1 MASEKAPVKLTGGG
15 GFGFADRVG
24 AYFLLHMLSGGF
36 PLGAPRGS
44 ISQIDFET
52 RDQGWLLDDL
62 LLTLSHGPSTS
73 HCGISIKSNEQV
85 TQNGLPADFTSAI
98 WEQARQTKP
107 PVFVKDRDL
116 LALGI
121 ARLPMTV
128 KTAWESLLTQ
138 ALATPPARLLERLQ
152 EGDGRAPQ

>member
-85 TQNGLPADFTSAI
+85 TQNGFLGGFFSAL
-98 WEQARQTKP
+98 WGEGR
-107 PVFVKDRDL
+107 R
-116 LALGI
+116 
-121 ARLPMTV
+121 
-128 KTAWESLLTQ
+128 TQ
-138 ALATPPARLLERLQ
+138 
-152 EGDGRAPQ
+152 